1 MNGNKIYFLWHQAW
15 PHNDLLLLKTKE
27 QLLHHT
33 YLWPPILWHS
43 KAMDKG
49 KIEIMATKICY
60 KFLCLKSIENFVGM
74 AWLIWMSH
82 SFLKNLPDI
91 YETPCRFLT
100 ARMLSFTV
108 QRIVFIKVDLMFPY
122 LLSRFQEFDN
132 EKNINKDFGHNI
144 LEVPIVML
152 NSFN

>member
-1 MNGNKIYFLWHQAW
+1 
-15 PHNDLLLLKTKE
+15 
-27 QLLHHT
+27 
-33 YLWPPILWHS
+33 
-43 KAMDKG
+43 
-49 KIEIMATKICY
+49 
-60 KFLCLKSIENFVGM
+60 
-74 AWLIWMSH
+74 MSH